1 MRKINLLYDCDYD
14 DVDILMVP
22 DHVAEDI
29 ERVVMRF
36 NHWLMDPENRKQFLA
51 PYKGRMELSI
61 GTKEILFMKAIRTFV
76 KTIQQQ
82 IFNEGTGICPCAIKE
97 DGSCR
102 TMMR

>member
-1 MRKINLLYDCDYD
+1 MRKINLVYDCDYD

-36 NHWLMDPENRKQFLA
+36 NHWLMDSENRKQFLA

-61 GTKEILFMKAIRTFV
+61 GTKEILWWINHHER
-76 KTIQQQ
+76 
-82 IFNEGTGICPCAIKE
+82 NEKDAVATVYESHTNFCE
-97 DGSCR
+97 DYP
-102 TMMR
+102 TADF